1 MSKLDE
7 LIRELC
13 PDGVEYK
20 KLGEIATV
28 LRGAS
33 PRPIKKYITNDSDG
47 VNWIKIGDVP
57 VGSKYITQSEE
68 KITKEGAE
76 KSRYVQKGDFILS
89 NSMSFGRPYILA
101 IDGCIHDGWLSI
113 SNFKDV
119 FLSDY
124 LYYLLSSSAIQQEM
138 KKRASFGGAVQNL
151 NADIVKALVL
161 PVPPIEVQSE
171 IVRMLDSYTESVVE
185 LQRQLTAE
193 LTARKTQYSYY
204 RDKLLTF
211 DVRAQK
217 KKIGELTRVFS
228 AARVHKNEWTTEGVP
243 FYRSSDVISKFN
255 GVENSR
261 GKAYISF
268 DLYKKLSEK
277 SGKIM
282 KDDIL
287 ITGGG
292 SIGIPY
298 IVPTNDPIYVKDADL
313 LCIQKSDKFNSRF
326 LYHYFLSTV
335 IVLFDTVA
343 EHKSD
348 AIAVH
353 KLLQDVMAFAG
364 LCVILQTVRV
374 GILEYRELNVINTLV
389 SFFIPI
395 VYLLLVTPLE
405 YAFELYSK
413 YEMLF
418 IQMHFKEPSDK
429 MVRRKR
435 HLKVIK
441 VCGLSVKRIMLF
453 QKQCIPRMY
462 ISMPDVEF
470 DLLIS
475 HLEDRS

>member
-1 MSKLDE
+1 MDIFSTRELATAFWVGAILIAVGMAIVTNKKIRQGFIGVLKCFFNRKLRKLWEIYFLYIGIITLMFSRFPIWKNIYLKDIILWTLFSGLTICMNAVAGEADEKYISKVLKDNIRFTVVTEFLLSTFTFSFWVE
-7 LIRELC
+7 LI
-13 PDGVEYK
+13 
-20 KLGEIATV
+20 II
-28 LRGAS
+28 
-33 PRPIKKYITNDSDG
+33 PIT
-47 VNWIKIGDVP
+47 
-57 VGSKYITQSEE
+57 
-68 KITKEGAE
+68 
-76 KSRYVQKGDFILS
+76 
-89 NSMSFGRPYILA
+89 
-101 IDGCIHDGWLSI
+101 
-113 SNFKDV
+113 
-119 FLSDY
+119 
-124 LYYLLSSSAIQQEM
+124 
-138 KKRASFGGAVQNL
+138 
-151 NADIVKALVL
+151 
-161 PVPPIEVQSE
+161 
-171 IVRMLDSYTESVVE
+171 
-185 LQRQLTAE
+185 
-193 LTARKTQYSYY
+193 
-204 RDKLLTF
+204 
-211 DVRAQK
+211 
-217 KKIGELTRVFS
+217 
-228 AARVHKNEWTTEGVP
+228 
-243 FYRSSDVISKFN
+243 
-255 GVENSR
+255 
-261 GKAYISF
+261 
-268 DLYKKLSEK
+268 
-277 SGKIM
+277 
-282 KDDIL
+282 
-287 ITGGG
+287 
-292 SIGIPY
+292 
-298 IVPTNDPIYVKDADL
+298 
-313 LCIQKSDKFNSRF
+313 
-326 LYHYFLSTV
+326 TV

-374 GILEYRELNVINTLV
+374 GILEYRELNVTNTLV

>member
-1 MSKLDE
+1 MDIFSTRELATAFWVGAILIAVGMAIVTNKKIRQGFIGVLKCFFNRKLRKLWEIYLLYIGIITLMFSRFPIWKNIYLKDIILWTLFSGLTICMNAVAGEADEKYISKGLKDNIGFTVVTEFLLSTFTFSFWVE
-7 LIRELC
+7 LI
-13 PDGVEYK
+13 
-20 KLGEIATV
+20 II
-28 LRGAS
+28 
-33 PRPIKKYITNDSDG
+33 PIT
-47 VNWIKIGDVP
+47 
-57 VGSKYITQSEE
+57 
-68 KITKEGAE
+68 
-76 KSRYVQKGDFILS
+76 
-89 NSMSFGRPYILA
+89 
-101 IDGCIHDGWLSI
+101 
-113 SNFKDV
+113 
-119 FLSDY
+119 
-124 LYYLLSSSAIQQEM
+124 
-138 KKRASFGGAVQNL
+138 
-151 NADIVKALVL
+151 
-161 PVPPIEVQSE
+161 
-171 IVRMLDSYTESVVE
+171 
-185 LQRQLTAE
+185 
-193 LTARKTQYSYY
+193 
-204 RDKLLTF
+204 
-211 DVRAQK
+211 
-217 KKIGELTRVFS
+217 
-228 AARVHKNEWTTEGVP
+228 
-243 FYRSSDVISKFN
+243 
-255 GVENSR
+255 
-261 GKAYISF
+261 
-268 DLYKKLSEK
+268 
-277 SGKIM
+277 
-282 KDDIL
+282 
-287 ITGGG
+287 
-292 SIGIPY
+292 
-298 IVPTNDPIYVKDADL
+298 
-313 LCIQKSDKFNSRF
+313 
-326 LYHYFLSTV
+326 TV

>member
-1 MSKLDE
+1 MDIFSTRELATAFWVGAILIAVGMAIVTNKKIRHGFIGVLKCFFNRKLRKLWKIYFLYIGIITLMFSRSPIWKNIYLKDIILWTLFSGLTICMNAVAGEADEKYISKVLKDNIRFTVVTEFLLSTFTFSFWVE
-7 LIRELC
+7 LI
-13 PDGVEYK
+13 
-20 KLGEIATV
+20 II
-28 LRGAS
+28 
-33 PRPIKKYITNDSDG
+33 PIT
-47 VNWIKIGDVP
+47 
-57 VGSKYITQSEE
+57 
-68 KITKEGAE
+68 
-76 KSRYVQKGDFILS
+76 
-89 NSMSFGRPYILA
+89 
-101 IDGCIHDGWLSI
+101 
-113 SNFKDV
+113 
-119 FLSDY
+119 
-124 LYYLLSSSAIQQEM
+124 
-138 KKRASFGGAVQNL
+138 
-151 NADIVKALVL
+151 
-161 PVPPIEVQSE
+161 
-171 IVRMLDSYTESVVE
+171 
-185 LQRQLTAE
+185 
-193 LTARKTQYSYY
+193 
-204 RDKLLTF
+204 
-211 DVRAQK
+211 
-217 KKIGELTRVFS
+217 
-228 AARVHKNEWTTEGVP
+228 
-243 FYRSSDVISKFN
+243 
-255 GVENSR
+255 
-261 GKAYISF
+261 
-268 DLYKKLSEK
+268 
-277 SGKIM
+277 
-282 KDDIL
+282 
-287 ITGGG
+287 
-292 SIGIPY
+292 
-298 IVPTNDPIYVKDADL
+298 
-313 LCIQKSDKFNSRF
+313 
-326 LYHYFLSTV
+326 TV

>member
-1 MSKLDE
+1 MDIFSTRELATAFWVGAILIALGMAIVTNKKIRQGFIGVLKCFFNRKLRKLWKIYFLYIGIITLMFSRSPIWKNIYLKDIILWTLFSGLTICMNAVAGEADEKYISKVLKDNIRFTVVTEFLLSTFTFSFWVE
-7 LIRELC
+7 LI
-13 PDGVEYK
+13 
-20 KLGEIATV
+20 II
-28 LRGAS
+28 
-33 PRPIKKYITNDSDG
+33 PIT
-47 VNWIKIGDVP
+47 
-57 VGSKYITQSEE
+57 
-68 KITKEGAE
+68 
-76 KSRYVQKGDFILS
+76 
-89 NSMSFGRPYILA
+89 
-101 IDGCIHDGWLSI
+101 
-113 SNFKDV
+113 
-119 FLSDY
+119 
-124 LYYLLSSSAIQQEM
+124 
-138 KKRASFGGAVQNL
+138 
-151 NADIVKALVL
+151 
-161 PVPPIEVQSE
+161 
-171 IVRMLDSYTESVVE
+171 
-185 LQRQLTAE
+185 
-193 LTARKTQYSYY
+193 
-204 RDKLLTF
+204 
-211 DVRAQK
+211 
-217 KKIGELTRVFS
+217 
-228 AARVHKNEWTTEGVP
+228 
-243 FYRSSDVISKFN
+243 
-255 GVENSR
+255 
-261 GKAYISF
+261 
-268 DLYKKLSEK
+268 
-277 SGKIM
+277 
-282 KDDIL
+282 
-287 ITGGG
+287 
-292 SIGIPY
+292 
-298 IVPTNDPIYVKDADL
+298 
-313 LCIQKSDKFNSRF
+313 
-326 LYHYFLSTV
+326 TV

>member
-1 MSKLDE
+1 MDIFSTRELATAFWVGAILIALGMAIVTNKKIRQGFIGVLKCFFNRKLRKLWEIYFLYIGIITLMFSRFPIWKNIYLKDIILWTLFSGLTICMNAVAGEADEKYISKVLKDNIRFTVVTEFLLSTFTFSLWVE
-7 LIRELC
+7 LI
-13 PDGVEYK
+13 
-20 KLGEIATV
+20 II
-28 LRGAS
+28 
-33 PRPIKKYITNDSDG
+33 PIT
-47 VNWIKIGDVP
+47 
-57 VGSKYITQSEE
+57 
-68 KITKEGAE
+68 
-76 KSRYVQKGDFILS
+76 
-89 NSMSFGRPYILA
+89 
-101 IDGCIHDGWLSI
+101 
-113 SNFKDV
+113 
-119 FLSDY
+119 
-124 LYYLLSSSAIQQEM
+124 
-138 KKRASFGGAVQNL
+138 
-151 NADIVKALVL
+151 
-161 PVPPIEVQSE
+161 
-171 IVRMLDSYTESVVE
+171 
-185 LQRQLTAE
+185 
-193 LTARKTQYSYY
+193 
-204 RDKLLTF
+204 
-211 DVRAQK
+211 
-217 KKIGELTRVFS
+217 
-228 AARVHKNEWTTEGVP
+228 
-243 FYRSSDVISKFN
+243 
-255 GVENSR
+255 
-261 GKAYISF
+261 
-268 DLYKKLSEK
+268 
-277 SGKIM
+277 
-282 KDDIL
+282 
-287 ITGGG
+287 
-292 SIGIPY
+292 
-298 IVPTNDPIYVKDADL
+298 
-313 LCIQKSDKFNSRF
+313 
-326 LYHYFLSTV
+326 TV

-462 ISMPDVEF
+462 ISMSDVEF

>member
-1 MSKLDE
+1 MDIFSTRELATAFWVGAILIAVGMAIVTNKKIRQGFIGVLKCFFNRKLRKLWEIITLMFSRFPIWKNMYLKDIILWTLFSGLTICMNAVAGEADEKYISKVLKDNIRFTVVTEFLLSTFTFSFWVE
-7 LIRELC
+7 LI
-13 PDGVEYK
+13 
-20 KLGEIATV
+20 II
-28 LRGAS
+28 
-33 PRPIKKYITNDSDG
+33 PIT
-47 VNWIKIGDVP
+47 
-57 VGSKYITQSEE
+57 
-68 KITKEGAE
+68 
-76 KSRYVQKGDFILS
+76 
-89 NSMSFGRPYILA
+89 
-101 IDGCIHDGWLSI
+101 
-113 SNFKDV
+113 
-119 FLSDY
+119 
-124 LYYLLSSSAIQQEM
+124 
-138 KKRASFGGAVQNL
+138 
-151 NADIVKALVL
+151 
-161 PVPPIEVQSE
+161 
-171 IVRMLDSYTESVVE
+171 
-185 LQRQLTAE
+185 
-193 LTARKTQYSYY
+193 
-204 RDKLLTF
+204 
-211 DVRAQK
+211 
-217 KKIGELTRVFS
+217 
-228 AARVHKNEWTTEGVP
+228 
-243 FYRSSDVISKFN
+243 
-255 GVENSR
+255 
-261 GKAYISF
+261 
-268 DLYKKLSEK
+268 
-277 SGKIM
+277 
-282 KDDIL
+282 
-287 ITGGG
+287 
-292 SIGIPY
+292 
-298 IVPTNDPIYVKDADL
+298 
-313 LCIQKSDKFNSRF
+313 
-326 LYHYFLSTV
+326 TV

>member
-1 MSKLDE
+1 MDIFST
-7 LIRELC
+7 RELATAFWIGAILIAVGMAIVTNKKIRQGFI
-13 PDGVEYK
+13 GVLK
-20 KLGEIATV
+20 CFFNRKLRKLWEIYFLYIGIITLMFSRSPIWKNIYLKDIILWTLFSGLTICMNAVAGEADE
-28 LRGAS
+28 
-33 PRPIKKYITNDSDG
+33 KYI
-47 VNWIKIGDVP
+47 
-57 VGSKYITQSEE
+57 SK
-68 KITKEGAE
+68 
-76 KSRYVQKGDFILS
+76 
-89 NSMSFGRPYILA
+89 
-101 IDGCIHDGWLSI
+101 
-113 SNFKDV
+113 
-119 FLSDY
+119 
-124 LYYLLSSSAIQQEM
+124 
-138 KKRASFGGAVQNL
+138 
-151 NADIVKALVL
+151 VL
-161 PVPPIEVQSE
+161 
-171 IVRMLDSYTESVVE
+171 
-185 LQRQLTAE
+185 
-193 LTARKTQYSYY
+193 
-204 RDKLLTF
+204 
-211 DVRAQK
+211 
-217 KKIGELTRVFS
+217 
-228 AARVHKNEWTTEGVP
+228 
-243 FYRSSDVISKFN
+243 
-255 GVENSR
+255 
-261 GKAYISF
+261 
-268 DLYKKLSEK
+268 
-277 SGKIM
+277 
-282 KDDIL
+282 KDDIRFTVVTEFLLSTFTFSFWVEL
-287 ITGGG
+287 I
-292 SIGIPY
+292 IIP
-298 IVPTNDPIYVKDADL
+298 IT
-313 LCIQKSDKFNSRF
+313 
-326 LYHYFLSTV
+326 TV

>member
-1 MSKLDE
+1 MDIFSTRELATAFWVGAILIAVGMAIVTNKKIRQGFIGVLKCFFNRKLRKLWEIYFLYIGIITLMFSRFPIWKNMYLKDIILWTLFSGLTICMNAVAGEADEKYISKVLKDNIRFTVVTEFLLSTFTFSFWVE
-7 LIRELC
+7 LI
-13 PDGVEYK
+13 
-20 KLGEIATV
+20 II
-28 LRGAS
+28 
-33 PRPIKKYITNDSDG
+33 PIT
-47 VNWIKIGDVP
+47 
-57 VGSKYITQSEE
+57 
-68 KITKEGAE
+68 
-76 KSRYVQKGDFILS
+76 
-89 NSMSFGRPYILA
+89 
-101 IDGCIHDGWLSI
+101 
-113 SNFKDV
+113 
-119 FLSDY
+119 
-124 LYYLLSSSAIQQEM
+124 
-138 KKRASFGGAVQNL
+138 
-151 NADIVKALVL
+151 
-161 PVPPIEVQSE
+161 
-171 IVRMLDSYTESVVE
+171 
-185 LQRQLTAE
+185 
-193 LTARKTQYSYY
+193 
-204 RDKLLTF
+204 
-211 DVRAQK
+211 
-217 KKIGELTRVFS
+217 
-228 AARVHKNEWTTEGVP
+228 
-243 FYRSSDVISKFN
+243 
-255 GVENSR
+255 
-261 GKAYISF
+261 
-268 DLYKKLSEK
+268 
-277 SGKIM
+277 
-282 KDDIL
+282 
-287 ITGGG
+287 
-292 SIGIPY
+292 
-298 IVPTNDPIYVKDADL
+298 
-313 LCIQKSDKFNSRF
+313 
-326 LYHYFLSTV
+326 TV

-364 LCVILQTVRV
+364 LCVVLQTVRV

>member
-1 MSKLDE
+1 MNLFST
-7 LIRELC
+7 RELAAAFWT
-13 PDGVEYK
+13 GVILAAVGIAIVTNK
-20 KLGEIATV
+20 KIRKDFIEVLKGVFDRKLRKLWEIYLSYIGIITFLFSRLPIWENIYLKDIVVWTLFSGLTICMNAVSGEADE
-28 LRGAS
+28 
-33 PRPIKKYITNDSDG
+33 KYI
-47 VNWIKIGDVP
+47 
-57 VGSKYITQSEE
+57 
-68 KITKEGAE
+68 
-76 KSRYVQKGDFILS
+76 
-89 NSMSFGRPYILA
+89 
-101 IDGCIHDGWLSI
+101 
-113 SNFKDV
+113 FKVLKDNIRFTMV
-119 FLSDY
+119 TEL
-124 LYYLLSSSAIQQEM
+124 LLSTFT
-138 KKRASFGGAVQNL
+138 FGFWVEV
-151 NADIVKALVL
+151 III
-161 PVPPIEVQSE
+161 PI
-171 IVRMLDSYTESVVE
+171 I
-185 LQRQLTAE
+185 
-193 LTARKTQYSYY
+193 
-204 RDKLLTF
+204 
-211 DVRAQK
+211 
-217 KKIGELTRVFS
+217 
-228 AARVHKNEWTTEGVP
+228 
-243 FYRSSDVISKFN
+243 
-255 GVENSR
+255 
-261 GKAYISF
+261 
-268 DLYKKLSEK
+268 
-277 SGKIM
+277 
-282 KDDIL
+282 
-287 ITGGG
+287 
-292 SIGIPY
+292 
-298 IVPTNDPIYVKDADL
+298 
-313 LCIQKSDKFNSRF
+313 
-326 LYHYFLSTV
+326 TV

-429 MVRRKR
+429 MVQRKR